1 MGSSACTLP
10 FALCPRLDQGLAN
23 FLSKATFLGFAARH
37 LCQNLTLPVG
47 EVAAWLSDHKTL
59 FTKASGLLA
68 RGPSSADHRPK
79 LCSPQVPAWSLFK
92 RYLLRRLFLVI
103 LLKSSRRHSVPRPP
117 LFLRS
122 IYHFWISLFIFSVLC
137 FPSSDRGQRLRS
149 ALFMTSPRHAAGAQ
163 RISLGSTRLCM
174 CACRP
179 AMRAPHTSGRG
190 KAPKVSQVTRPAP
203 CSWGRCV
210 QNHLTLWLFFFFFL
224 LVVDF
229 F

>member
-1 MGSSACTLP
+1 M
-10 FALCPRLDQGLAN
+10 
-23 FLSKATFLGFAARH
+23 
-37 LCQNLTLPVG
+37 
-47 EVAAWLSDHKTL
+47 
-59 FTKASGLLA
+59 A

-122 IYHFWISLFIFSVLC
+122 IYHFWISLFIFPVAC
-137 FPSSDRGQRLRS
+137 FPSSDRGQRLCS
-149 ALFMTSPRHAAGAQ
+149 ALLMTSPPACSRCSANVSGLHPSVHVAQ
-163 RISLGSTRLCM
+163 QCERLILQGE
-174 CACRP
+174 
-179 AMRAPHTSGRG
+179 GRLRRS
-190 KAPKVSQVTRPAP
+190 ARLPDQLPAP
-203 CSWGRCV
+203 GDAACKTTSCSGFVFC
-210 QNHLTLWLFFFFFL
+210 FFFFL